1 SCHVAFDRQRQIDD
15 PSVVQLNRRLGPP
28 DGRYPERAQRKDQ
41 TDELLR
47 HVSLLPLGGAPTGC
61 DIHFSDNEA
70 VAVYDKYGSYTC
82 QIAKVDKLL
91 VLIMRTTFVLALLL
105 LVFGPFRAIAQNTPT
120 WSAIRP
126 VRIVV
131 PFQAGGPIDTV
142 GRIVAQQLSEQWG
155 QSFIVENRTG

>member
-47 HVSLLPLGGAPTGC
+47 HVSLLPLGGTPTGC
-61 DIHFSDNEA
+61 DIHFSDSEA

-82 QIAKVDKLL
+82 QTAK
-91 VLIMRTTFVLALLL
+91 
-105 LVFGPFRAIAQNTPT
+105 FGKAFGSHYENNFRSRFASFSVRAFPRNCSKHPGMVTHPTDSDSGSVSSGWSDRCDRPSCRSAAQ
-120 WSAIRP
+120 
-126 VRIVV
+126 
-131 PFQAGGPIDTV
+131 
-142 GRIVAQQLSEQWG
+142 
-155 QSFIVENRTG
+155 